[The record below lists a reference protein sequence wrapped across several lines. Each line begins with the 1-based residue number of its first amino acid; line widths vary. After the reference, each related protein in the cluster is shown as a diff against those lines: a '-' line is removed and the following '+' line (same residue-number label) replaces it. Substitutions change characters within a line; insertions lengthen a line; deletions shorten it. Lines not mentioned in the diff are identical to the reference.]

1 MKIIL
6 TESQVQRLIEANTAL
21 DNLNNTINP
30 ADYTYEFG
38 WGESYI
44 IPSMVSLE
52 GSISDEDVQV
62 RVTVDKVI
70 YRGEDVTDFAI
81 NYALYSGDYD
91 GDTPLAFDFKNYI
104 VKLINSKVL
113 RLVNQEIMEYDVI
126 LEL

>member
-52 GSISDEDVQV
+52 GDISDEDVQV

-91 GDTPLAFDFKNYI
+91 GDTPLAFDFKNHI
-104 VKLINSKVL
+104 VRLINSKVL

>member
-6 TESQVQRLIEANTAL
+6 TESQVQRLIEVNTAI

-30 ADYTYEFG
+30 TDYTYQFG

-52 GSISDEDVQV
+52 GDISDKDVQV

-70 YRGEDVTDFAI
+70 YKGEDVTEFAV
-81 NYALYSGDYD
+81 NYTLYSGDYD
-91 GDTPLAFDFKNYI
+91 VDTPLAFDFKNYI
-104 VKLINSKVL
+104 VNLVNSKVL
-113 RLVNQEIMEYDVI
+113 RLVNQEISDYDVI

>member
-52 GSISDEDVQV
+52 GDISDEDVQV

>member
-44 IPSMVSLE
+44 IPGIVSLE
-52 GSISDEDVQV
+52 GDISDADISV

-70 YRGEDVTDFAI
+70 YRGEDVTEFAI
-81 NYALYSGDYD
+81 NYALYSGEY
-91 GDTPLAFDFKNYI
+91 GVDTPLAFDFKTHI

-113 RLVNQEIMEYDVI
+113 KLMSQKIDDYDII
-126 LEL
+126 LDI

>member
-6 TESQVQRLIEANTAL
+6 TESQVQRLIEANTPL
-21 DNLNNTINP
+21 DNLNNTINA
-30 ADYTYEFG
+30 ADYTYQFG

-44 IPSMVSLE
+44 IPGIVSLE
-52 GSISDEDVQV
+52 GDISDEDVQV
-62 RVTVDKVI
+62 RVSVDKVI
-70 YRGEDVTDFAI
+70 YRDEDITEFAI

-91 GDTPLAFDFKNYI
+91 GDTPLAFDFKNHI

-113 RLVNQEIMEYDVI
+113 RLVNQEISEYDVI

>member
-30 ADYTYEFG
+30 TEYTYKFG

-44 IPSMVSLE
+44 VPGIVSLE
-52 GSISDEDVQV
+52 GDISDEDVQV
-62 RVTVDKVI
+62 RVSVEKVT
-70 YRGEDVTDFAI
+70 YRGEDVTEFAI

-91 GDTPLAFDFKNYI
+91 GDTPLAFDFKNHI
-104 VKLINSKVL
+104 VRLINSKVL

>member
-52 GSISDEDVQV
+52 GDISDEDVQV
-62 RVTVDKVI
+62 RVTVEKVI

>member
-21 DNLNNTINP
+21 DNLNNTIIP
-30 ADYTYEFG
+30 ADYTYQFG

-70 YRGEDVTDFAI
+70 YRGEDVTEFAI

-91 GDTPLAFDFKNYI
+91 GDTPLAFDFKNHI
-104 VKLINSKVL
+104 VRLINSKVL

>member
-6 TESQVQRLIEANTAL
+6 TESQVQRLIEANTPL
-21 DNLNNTINP
+21 DNLNNMIDP
-30 ADYTYEFG
+30 SKFSYEFG

-91 GDTPLAFDFKNYI
+91 GDTPLAFDFKNHI

>member
-6 TESQVQRLIEANTAL
+6 TESQVQRLIEANTPL

-52 GSISDEDVQV
+52 GDISDEDVQV

-91 GDTPLAFDFKNYI
+91 GDTPLAFDFKNHI

>member
-52 GSISDEDVQV
+52 GDISDEDVQV

-70 YRGEDVTDFAI
+70 YRGEDVTEFAI

-91 GDTPLAFDFKNYI
+91 GDTPLAFDFKNHI
-104 VKLINSKVL
+104 VRLINSKVL

>member
-6 TESQVQRLIEANTAL
+6 TELQVQRLIEANTVL
-21 DNLNNTINP
+21 DNINDIINP
-30 ADYTYEFG
+30 SDYIYKFG

-44 IPSMVSLE
+44 IPGIVALE
-52 GSISDEDVQV
+52 GDINDEDVQV

-70 YRGEDVTDFAI
+70 YRGEDVTEFAI

-91 GDTPLAFDFKNYI
+91 GDTPLAFDFKNHI
-104 VKLINSKVL
+104 VRLINSKVL

>member
-30 ADYTYEFG
+30 ANYTYEFG

-70 YRGEDVTDFAI
+70 YRGEDVTEFAI

-91 GDTPLAFDFKNYI
+91 GDTPLAFDFKNHI
-104 VKLINSKVL
+104 VRLINSKVL

>member
-30 ADYTYEFG
+30 ADYTYQFG

-70 YRGEDVTDFAI
+70 YRGEDVTEFAI

>member
-6 TESQVQRLIEANTAL
+6 TESQVQKLIEANTAL
-21 DNLNNTINP
+21 DSLNNTIKPTNY
-30 ADYTYEFG
+30 AYQFG

-52 GSISDEDVQV
+52 GDISDEDVQV

-70 YRGEDVTDFAI
+70 YRGEDVTEFAI

-91 GDTPLAFDFKNYI
+91 GDTPLAFDFKNHI
-104 VKLINSKVL
+104 MKLINSKVL
-113 RLVNQEIMEYDVI
+113 RLVNQEISEYDVI